1 MRNRGEDMQI
11 IGIQVY
17 GYGKLENIEFG
28 NLHPNLQ
35 VFFGKNEAGKSTLMS
50 FIHSILFG
58 FPTKQQNEQRYIPK
72 TGSKYGGKLILQTKE
87 YGTLM
92 IERLPGKAAGDVK
105 VYFPDG
111 TVKGEDFIYEL
122 FQGMDKN
129 LYQNVYSF
137 NIHGLQGIHHL
148 TSEDVGRFLFSAGT
162 VGTDA
167 LLGLQDKLTKE
178 MDGLYKPKGKN
189 PPLNMELIR
198 LKEEHIKVSKWQ
210 EKNNIYE
217 ELLEE
222 KQQLEKEL
230 ENLDSKKRLIRE
242 KIYESEK
249 LQTIQ
254 PILEEYQILVSQLKS
269 LPRYEPYPEDG
280 LKRFEQ
286 LQAQLKP
293 YEAQAAAIQAQ
304 AQEWEKE
311 KDAIELS
318 PQYLEN
324 EKHIL
329 DLVENRNL
337 YTEKKNRLHQVT
349 RDLEQLE
356 EELNQLKN
364 RVRFSLPETDIFT
377 LDLSISA
384 KETFS
389 EIVAETV
396 RHKQQ
401 KHYLDDSFTKAKE
414 QLENSEIK
422 LCDLKRQVLPDDE
435 RKYYENKKHQYTT
448 RESLEEEKSKLE
460 EEIKR
465 IDQKIVR
472 ETVREKEIRS
482 KFTRLFYGIALTL
495 AIISIYFYVSQEWM
509 TGGILTILALFMLP
523 IGRTVISQMAS
534 TIIHELHEDRE
545 ALLKKLQTIQE
556 QLLQSNQTDNED
568 ISSLL
573 LRDQHIRQQLEIE
586 QATLQQY
593 ERAYEKV
600 LEGFEE
606 WETTGFTIEEK
617 ATNIKKTYGLP
628 LNISNEL
635 LMDAFQILEAIRDK
649 VLTKQKLIEA
659 KGNLQNEISDF
670 QVKVNRVGKQLN
682 ILELGTIR
690 IDRLAIRLEEEKKK
704 VEQHTQFEEKVKNAK
719 EQNSKLTF
727 EINHLQNEIKVLW
740 DIAQVSSEEEYRAK
754 GQANERAKELN
765 ERINILKA
773 QLDRFGELVS
783 KCNYETNYKNLIVE
797 LSAELGQ
804 YHESEKEIQSQ
815 LSAVNHSLLELE
827 EGGTYADFLHSY
839 EANKSVVKNYAK
851 RWATLAV
858 AKDILSKTIDQYR
871 KLRLPKVVEK
881 AEQYFSIL
889 TNQRYKRIYIDN
901 DADGFIVE
909 DANGMRY
916 KPNELSQATS
926 EQLYIAIRFSLAYT
940 MHPNHSFPF
949 IIDDSFVNFDSH
961 RLASAMSLI
970 KELAKEHQVLLFTC
984 HQHVMEG
991 FGENNPIYLE
1001 SGYIQE
1007 NSKSML

>member
-1 MRNRGEDMQI
+1 
-11 IGIQVY
+11 
-17 GYGKLENIEFG
+17 
-28 NLHPNLQ
+28 
-35 VFFGKNEAGKSTLMS
+35 
-50 FIHSILFG
+50 
-58 FPTKQQNEQRYIPK
+58 
-72 TGSKYGGKLILQTKE
+72 
-87 YGTLM
+87 
-92 IERLPGKAAGDVK
+92 
-105 VYFPDG
+105 
-111 TVKGEDFIYEL
+111 
-122 FQGMDKN
+122 
-129 LYQNVYSF
+129 
-137 NIHGLQGIHHL
+137 
-148 TSEDVGRFLFSAGT
+148 
-162 VGTDA
+162 
-167 LLGLQDKLTKE
+167 
-178 MDGLYKPKGKN
+178 
-189 PPLNMELIR
+189 
-198 LKEEHIKVSKWQ
+198 
-210 EKNNIYE
+210 
-217 ELLEE
+217 
-222 KQQLEKEL
+222 
-230 ENLDSKKRLIRE
+230 
-242 KIYESEK
+242 
-249 LQTIQ
+249 
-254 PILEEYQILVSQLKS
+254 
-269 LPRYEPYPEDG
+269 
-280 LKRFEQ
+280 
-286 LQAQLKP
+286 
-293 YEAQAAAIQAQ
+293 
-304 AQEWEKE
+304 
-311 KDAIELS
+311 
-318 PQYLEN
+318 
-324 EKHIL
+324 
-329 DLVENRNL
+329 
-337 YTEKKNRLHQVT
+337 
-349 RDLEQLE
+349 
-356 EELNQLKN
+356 
-364 RVRFSLPETDIFT
+364 
-377 LDLSISA
+377 ISA

-704 VEQHTQFEEKVKNAK
+704 VEQHT
-719 EQNSKLTF
+719 
-727 EINHLQNEIKVLW
+727 
-740 DIAQVSSEEEYRAK
+740 
-754 GQANERAKELN
+754 
-765 ERINILKA
+765 
-773 QLDRFGELVS
+773 
-783 KCNYETNYKNLIVE
+783 
-797 LSAELGQ
+797 
-804 YHESEKEIQSQ
+804 
-815 LSAVNHSLLELE
+815 
-827 EGGTYADFLHSY
+827 
-839 EANKSVVKNYAK
+839 
-851 RWATLAV
+851 
-858 AKDILSKTIDQYR
+858 
-871 KLRLPKVVEK
+871 
-881 AEQYFSIL
+881 
-889 TNQRYKRIYIDN
+889 
-901 DADGFIVE
+901 
-909 DANGMRY
+909 
-916 KPNELSQATS
+916 
-926 EQLYIAIRFSLAYT
+926 
-940 MHPNHSFPF
+940 
-949 IIDDSFVNFDSH
+949 
-961 RLASAMSLI
+961 
-970 KELAKEHQVLLFTC
+970 
-984 HQHVMEG
+984 
-991 FGENNPIYLE
+991 
-1001 SGYIQE
+1001 
-1007 NSKSML
+1007 